1 MGEMRNAHKFL
12 IGNPDGMK
20 LLGRPIRGQEDNIKA
35 DVKEIRRERVS
46 TGFICLQMGMGT
58 SD

>member
-1 MGEMRNAHKFL
+1 MRNAHKFL